1 MGICPRYDANLSD
14 RGEEEA
20 AKGGRALRDEGM
32 RFDLAFTSFLIRPQK
47 TLDIILDA
55 IGQKELPV
63 MKTWRLN
70 ERHYGNLT
78 GLNKAETAEKYGE
91 AQANNSR
98 KLNRNFVFNAVLC
111 GFQVKVW
118 RRDFN
123 IPPPEILPEN
133 PYYDSIM
140 NDPRYC

>member
-32 RFDLAFTSFLIRPQK
+32 RFDLAFTSFLTRPQK

-91 AQANNSR
+91 AQANNCR
-98 KLNRNFVFNAVLC
+98 KLNTIFVF
-111 GFQVKVW
+111 
-118 RRDFN
+118 
-123 IPPPEILPEN
+123 
-133 PYYDSIM
+133 
-140 NDPRYC
+140 